1 MTSSVD
7 VTVVTELNKL
17 FKSLESTVEDP
28 GKRASI
34 WDFHNLT
41 AMAVGELEHAIERLE
56 KLNQRNPRQVPLNYS
71 IKRVHPI
78 HYCSPIYFS

>member
-56 KLNQRNPRQVPLNYS
+56 K
-71 IKRVHPI
+71 
-78 HYCSPIYFS
+78 